1 MTQSWQERLAERRSW
16 EPPADWV
23 RVRTLEAH
31 TGGEPLRIILEGFP
45 ELPGET
51 ILEKR
56 RYARTHHDDLRKAL
70 MWEPRGHAD
79 MYGCLIVPPTTQGAD
94 FGVLFLHN
102 EGWSSMCGHGIIAV
116 TKVAVETGL
125 ISAAGPEVAVEID
138 SPAGRIS
145 ATAIL
150 DPEYESE
157 PRVRSVRFR
166 NVPSFVAALDETVEV
181 PGLGTVRYDLVF
193 GGAFY
198 AYVQAGDLGLT
209 CAEAEAQQLIETG
222 REIKEAIMASRAI
235 DHPFEE
241 DLGFLY
247 GTIFIA
253 PPIGEGVNS
262 RNVCIF
268 ADGELDRSPTGTGV
282 SGRVALH
289 HARGELA
296 VGEPTVIESIVGS
309 RFTAKVAETVTF
321 GPYDAVVPE
330 VEGSAYICGKGD
342 FLIDP
347 DDPLGKGFFLR

>member
-1 MTQSWQERLAERRSW
+1 MTQGWQERLAARGAW
-16 EPPADWV
+16 EPPADWI

-45 ELPGET
+45 DLPGDT
-51 ILEKR
+51 ILAKR
-56 RYARTHHDDLRKAL
+56 RFAREHHDDLRKAL

-79 MYGCLIVPPTTQGAD
+79 MYGCLVVPPTTEGAD

-116 TKVAVETGL
+116 TKAAVETGL
-125 ISAAGPEVAVEID
+125 IPANGSEIPVEID

-150 DPEYESE
+150 APDGS
-157 PRVRSVRFR
+157 RVRSVRFR
-166 NVPSFVAALDETVEV
+166 NVPSFVAALDEMIDV
-181 PGLGTVRYDLVF
+181 PGFGSVRYDLVF

-198 AYVQAGDLGLT
+198 AYVNAADLEFT
-209 CAEAEAQQLIETG
+209 CAESEAQQLIEAG
-222 REIKEAIMASRAI
+222 RAIKNAIMASRKI
-235 DHPFEE
+235 EHPFEE

-247 GTIFIA
+247 GTIFVA
-253 PPIGEGVNS
+253 PPIGEGSDS

-289 HARGELA
+289 FARGELS
-296 VGEPTVIESIVGS
+296 VGEPTTIESIVGS
-309 RFTAKVAETVTF
+309 RFVAKVAERTSF
-321 GPYDAVVPE
+321 GPYEAVIPE
-330 VEGSAYICGKGD
+330 VEGSAHFCGKGD

-347 DDPLGKGFFLR
+347 EDPLGYGFFLR